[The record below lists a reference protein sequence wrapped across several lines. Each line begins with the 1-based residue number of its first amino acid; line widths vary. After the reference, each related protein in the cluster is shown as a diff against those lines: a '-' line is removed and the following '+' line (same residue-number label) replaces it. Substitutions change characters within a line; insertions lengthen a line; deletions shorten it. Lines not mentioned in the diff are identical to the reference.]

1 MGTAGLSLDTDVQ
14 VGRSLGAY
22 VLEALAWGEL

>member
-1 MGTAGLSLDTDVQ
+1 MGTAGLSLDMDVQ

-22 VLEALAWGEL
+22 VLEAPAWGER